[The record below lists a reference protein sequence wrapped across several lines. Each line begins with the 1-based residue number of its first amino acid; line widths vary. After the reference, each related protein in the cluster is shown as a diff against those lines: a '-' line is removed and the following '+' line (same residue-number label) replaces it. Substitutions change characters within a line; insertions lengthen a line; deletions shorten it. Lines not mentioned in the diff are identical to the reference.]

1 MPKLGLWID
10 DELNAE
16 IDRLHEVMLRKHLL
30 RDLKLTRTDVI
41 KMLIRRA
48 IGPALVE
55 HGELPKDADPDELLE
70 ALDDIHRA
78 ERDALLRLR
87 DKH

>member
-16 IDRLHEVMLRKHLL
+16 IDRLHKAMLQKHLL
-30 RDLKLTRTDVI
+30 RDLKLTKTDVI
-41 KMLIRRA
+41 KMLIRRS

-55 HGELPKDADPDELLE
+55 HGEVPKDADPGELLD
-70 ALDDIHRA
+70 ALDGIHRA
-78 ERDALLRLR
+78 ERDALARLR

>member
-30 RDLKLTRTDVI
+30 RDLKLTKTDVI
-41 KMLIRRA
+41 KMLIRRS

-55 HGELPKDADPDELLE
+55 HDELPKNTDPDELLE
-70 ALDDIHRA
+70 ALDDIQRA

-87 DKH
+87 DKY

>member
-30 RDLKLTRTDVI
+30 RDLKLTKTDVI
-41 KMLIRRA
+41 KMLIRRSL
-48 IGPALVE
+48 PSALVDQ
-55 HGELPKDADPDELLE
+55 GELPKNMDPSELLE
-70 ALDDIHRA
+70 ALDDIQRA

-87 DKH
+87 DKS

>member
-30 RDLKLTRTDVI
+30 RDLKLTKTDVI
-41 KMLIRRA
+41 KMLIRRSL
-48 IGPALVE
+48 PSALVD
-55 HGELPKDADPDELLE
+55 HGEIPKGSDPDELLE
-70 ALDDIHRA
+70 ALDDIQRA

-87 DKH
+87 DKS